1 MKNIKYILI
10 SSISIF
16 MLTVLVHFVYDIL
29 KLDVIA
35 IFFPV
40 NESIFQ
46 HMKMI
51 FTSFFIF
58 YLILYFMKRR
68 FSYSNIFLTNI
79 ISVTI
84 TIIFFLCVYLPI
96 RFRFGEIMIVTFIL
110 LFISIML
117 GQALTYSFLKKDNYR
132 SLNILSIIIIAIIFT
147 ILGYLTFKP
156 IHNDMFWD
164 PEHETY
170 EKVTK

>member
-1 MKNIKYILI
+1 
-10 SSISIF
+10 

-29 KLDVIA
+29 KLDIIA
-35 IFFPV
+35 IFFPT

-58 YLILYFMKRR
+58 YAILYFMKRR
-68 FSYSNIFLTNI
+68 FKYNNIFLTSI

-84 TIIFFLCVYLPI
+84 CIVFFLTIYLI
-96 RFRFGEIMIVTFIL
+96 VRFRFGEVMIFTFIL

-117 GQALTYSFLKKDNYR
+117 AQALSHNFLKKDNYTI
-132 SLNILSIIIIAIIFT
+132 LNILSIIIIVMVFAGFGYFT
-147 ILGYLTFKP
+147 FNPL
-156 IHNDMFWD
+156 HNDMFWD
-164 PEHETY
+164 YEHETY

>member
-29 KLDVIA
+29 KLDIIA
-35 IFFPV
+35 IIFPT

-58 YLILYFMKRR
+58 YVILFFMKRR
-68 FSYSNIFLTNI
+68 FQYNNIFLTNI
-79 ISVTI
+79 ISVLI
-84 TIIFFLCVYLPI
+84 CIVFFLSIYLII
-96 RFRFGEIMIVTFIL
+96 RFRFGDNMIVTFIL

-117 GQALTYSFLKKDNYR
+117 GQALSYSFLKKDKDT
-132 SLNILSIIIIAIIFT
+132 SLNILSLIIIVIIFM
-147 ILGYLTFKP
+147 IMGYFTFNP
-156 IHNDMFWD
+156 LHNDMFWD
-164 PEHETY
+164 SEHETY

>member
-1 MKNIKYILI
+1 
-10 SSISIF
+10 
-16 MLTVLVHFVYDIL
+16 MLNVLVHYVYNILSFDI
-29 KLDVIA
+29 IA
-35 IFFPV
+35 IIFPT

-58 YLILYFMKRR
+58 YLILFFMKRR
-68 FSYSNIFLTNI
+68 FKYNNIFLTNI
-79 ISVTI
+79 ISVLVS
-84 TIIFFLCVYLPI
+84 IIFFLSIYLII

-117 GQALTYSFLKKDNYR
+117 GQALSYNFLKKDNDA
-132 SLNILSIIIIAIIFT
+132 SLNMLSLIIIVITFIIMGYFT
-147 ILGYLTFKP
+147 FNPL
-156 IHNDMFWD
+156 HNDMFWD
-164 PEHETY
+164 SEHETY

>member
-16 MLTVLVHFVYDIL
+16 MLNVLVHYVYNILPFDI
-29 KLDVIA
+29 VA
-35 IFFPV
+35 IIFPT

-46 HMKMI
+46 HVKMI
-51 FTSFFIF
+51 FTSFLIF
-58 YLILYFMKRR
+58 YLILFFMKRR
-68 FSYSNIFLTNI
+68 FKYNNIFLTNI
-79 ISVTI
+79 ISVPI
-84 TIIFFLCVYLPI
+84 SIIFFLSIYLII

-117 GQALTYSFLKKDNYR
+117 GQALSYNFLKKDNDA
-132 SLNILSIIIIAIIFT
+132 SLNMLSLIIIVIIF
-147 ILGYLTFKP
+147 IIMGYFTFNP

-164 PEHETY
+164 SEHETY